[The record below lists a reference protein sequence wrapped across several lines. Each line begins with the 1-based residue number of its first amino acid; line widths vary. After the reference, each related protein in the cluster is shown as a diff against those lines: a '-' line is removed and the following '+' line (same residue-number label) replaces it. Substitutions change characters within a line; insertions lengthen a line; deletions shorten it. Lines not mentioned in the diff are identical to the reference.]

1 MTSSSDIL
9 CLFEISRNG
18 LCANGKDH
26 CISLRSF
33 LSTSSKCSVCSFADV
48 ADVADVADIADI
60 AGRLSRVLP
69 LTCRAAYH

>member
-33 LSTSSKCSVCSFADV
+33 LSSSSKCSVCNVADV
-48 ADVADVADIADI
+48 ADVADVA
-60 AGRLSRVLP
+60 GELVRVFP
-69 LTCRAAYH
+69 LICRAAYH